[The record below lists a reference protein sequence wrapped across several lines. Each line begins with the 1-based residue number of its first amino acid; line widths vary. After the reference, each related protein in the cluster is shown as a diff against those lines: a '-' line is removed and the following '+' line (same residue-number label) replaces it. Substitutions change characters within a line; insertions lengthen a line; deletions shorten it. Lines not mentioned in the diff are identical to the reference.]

1 MKRTFFIA
9 VLLAVMLVLSG
20 CSENNSE
27 ISGSTGFNSFIL
39 FSASGVSDAE
49 LDEIARVIESRAT
62 ADENPLKYRITP
74 EYDTD
79 TVRLEFDYI
88 ADWAEHFVETA
99 TDKNVLEFHKGE
111 EKDGELILTNKN
123 IKRVDLYNEDY
134 IYKKSF
140 AVSLEFDVIGCAAFT
155 DATEELTKNGER
167 GFISIWLDDEK
178 ISCPRVTEKIPGDSV
193 IITGN
198 FDFREAE
205 ELAAKMRSAP
215 LYYDVIMSEYNF
227 GR

>member
-1 MKRTFFIA
+1 MKRTVFIA
-9 VLLAVMLVLSG
+9 VMLLAVFILSG
-20 CSENNSE
+20 CKENTDDN
-27 ISGSTGFNSFIL
+27 TGFNSFIL
-39 FSASGVSDAE
+39 FSASGASDAE

-62 ADENPLKYRITP
+62 ADENPLKYSITP

-88 ADWAEHFVETA
+88 ADWAEHFVETV
-99 TDKNVLEFHKGE
+99 TDRNVLEFHKGE

-123 IKRVDLYNEDY
+123 IKRVDTYYDQYNFLYY
-134 IYKKSF
+134 I
-140 AVSLEFDVIGCAAFT
+140 SLEFDDNGSEAFT
-155 DATEELTKNGER
+155 DATEELTKNGKR

-178 ISCPRVTEKIPGDSV
+178 ISCPSVSKKIPDNTV
-193 IITGN
+193 IISGN
-198 FDFREAE
+198 FDFREAD

-215 LYYDVIMSEYNF
+215 LYYEVKIIEYIF

>member
-39 FSASGVSDAE
+39 FSASGASDAE

-99 TDKNVLEFHKGE
+99 ADKNVLEFHKGE

-123 IKRVDLYNEDY
+123 IKRVDTYYDPYLFSYY
-134 IYKKSF
+134 I
-140 AVSLEFDVIGCAAFT
+140 SLEFDDIGSAAFT
-155 DATEELTKNGER
+155 DATEELTKGSER
-167 GFISIWLDDEK
+167 GYISIWLDDWLISCPFVSEK
-178 ISCPRVTEKIPGDSV
+178 ISDNTA
-193 IITGN
+193 IISGN
-198 FDFREAE
+198 FDFREAD

-215 LYYDVIMSEYNF
+215 LYYDVVVSEYNF

>member
-39 FSASGVSDAE
+39 FSASGASDAE

-88 ADWAEHFVETA
+88 ADWAEHFVETV
-99 TDKNVLEFHKGE
+99 TDRNVLEFHKGE

-123 IKRVDLYNEDY
+123 IKRVDTYYDQDSFSYY
-134 IYKKSF
+134 I
-140 AVSLEFDVIGCAAFT
+140 SLEFDDIGSTAFT
-155 DATEELTKNGER
+155 DATEELTKNGKR
-167 GFISIWLDDEK
+167 GYISIWLDDEK
-178 ISCPRVTEKIPGDSV
+178 ISCPSVSKKIPDNTV
-193 IITGN
+193 ILSGN
-198 FDFREAE
+198 FDFREVE

-215 LYYDVIMSEYNF
+215 LYYDVVVSEYNF
-227 GR
+227 GK